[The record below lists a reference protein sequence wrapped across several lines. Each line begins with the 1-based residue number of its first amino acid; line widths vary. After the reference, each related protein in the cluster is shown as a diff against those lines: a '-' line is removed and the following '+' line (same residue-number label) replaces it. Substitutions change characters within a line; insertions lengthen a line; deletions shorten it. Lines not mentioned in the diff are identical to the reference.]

1 MTLREMDTRALLK
14 GVHTLGFSAHHAIT
28 RPLMRLLSRGGKF
41 IVTPRMPQLDLRRE
55 REQAFKDYVR
65 SVRLRIMFSRQ
76 DSGRPFDRRYHVPNP
91 AWQPSR
97 ASPAVEAQLE
107 DLGQRLQ
114 QTQAALPKHEGF
126 NCAREERE
134 ALDALCH
141 DANIIVKPA
150 DKNLGLTLI
159 SREWYIA
166 ECERQLTD
174 TSTYERVHSVSLP
187 GIQRRMLGFI
197 ATLDGG
203 IPPNEHKWLTRETE
217 RLSQLPQFYIMPKL
231 HKDPVKGRPIVACH
245 SWSTWPL
252 SKWVANRINTYA
264 STQETVLTD
273 TNALIAM
280 LRGVEFAEDDAVLL
294 STADVESLYTSIPI
308 ADALSAVEERLRACG
323 VEETFLRITI
333 AAIELVLKLNF
344 FEFNGRTYHQKR
356 GLAMGTPL
364 APPVANLFLAS
375 LEARLMR
382 GVPPPV
388 LYVRFLDDILVV
400 QNLSEAG
407 PEGLLWDGLHA
418 MHPDIRLT
426 RESSPCAVDFLDLQI
441 YREGKRLLHRVHQKA
456 LNKYLYI
463 SPRSCHPRHVIE
475 GFVRTELIRYARNS
489 STELDF
495 VRICHAFSNRLR
507 ERGFHPAFLKH
518 LFASVDF
525 QHYAVRRAREAPMV
539 FKALYVGRIANSAL
553 SRTIKEWYDATP
565 ADFKT
570 VIPKPVMCHLNGQN
584 IYKKLV
590 RAKVPT

>member
-14 GVHTLGFSAHHAIT
+14 GVHTLGFGAHHAIT

-55 REQAFKDYVR
+55 REQAFKDYAR

-114 QTQAALPKHEGF
+114 QTQAALPRHEGF

-187 GIQRRMLGFI
+187 GIQRRMLSFI

-231 HKDPVKGRPIVACH
+231 HKDPVKGRPIVVCH

-264 STQETVLTD
+264 SSQETVLTD

-400 QNLSEAG
+400 QNLSETG
-407 PEGLLWDGLHA
+407 PEALLWDGLHA

-441 YREGKRLLHRVHQKA
+441 YRDGKRLLHRVHQKA

-507 ERGFHPAFLKH
+507 ERGFHPSFLKH